1 MIGLHQ
7 ASTTLS
13 LEPASHGT
21 APDMKLSP
29 KATKGAPIFLS
40 RDGGL
45 ED

>member
-13 LEPASHGT
+13 LEPAGHGT
-21 APDMKLSP
+21 ALDMELSL
-29 KATKGAPIFLS
+29 KATKGAAIFLS